1 MNLRKI
7 TYFPKTERSLAVI
20 AVQFDLP
27 EGAVPRVGAESCRAL
42 ADHPDYHI
50 ILWSYAD
57 CPEGMGVFACWK
69 LFSSANADV
78 PAERSLFRAG
88 ELWEEATQWD
98 PKI

>member
-7 TYFPKTERSLAVI
+7 TYFPETGRSLAVI

-27 EGAVPRVGAESCRAL
+27 EGAVPRVGAESCHAL

-50 ILWSYAD
+50 ILWSHPDY
-57 CPEGMGVFACWK
+57 PEGMGVFACWK
-69 LFSSANADV
+69 PFSSAFAHS
-78 PAERSLFRAG
+78 PEARSLLRA
-88 ELWEEATQWD
+88 EALWEEATQWD